1 MSNLKVVIWYNQQVE
16 AESLFAQGFSVD
28 IQKCLARF
36 LPNYNIEV
44 LHNAKGER
52 WNFHIQSAD
61 NPGVSFDSGSKS
73 FHYLVQIEPI
83 DGRMANNANE
93 QYLFWEKHYE
103 TDEVKLYR
111 RDYKET
117 RSKYWEKLTDIAIAI
132 RNGEVEEDHVSS
144 MPKVYLSLDDNH
156 NNADRENIK
165 RDLSDLGYQVIP
177 NSPLSSNFSECTQQ
191 IDQALR
197 GVQIVIHLIP
207 PVYTIHFPESHLSL
221 TEHQCNRSA
230 QLMGHGDEAPL
241 RIIWISSAYDITDEE
256 NQIFIEKIQRDQS
269 QTKGSIVLKSSI
281 EDLKKYYRQK
291 VALST
296 SPLSQPD
303 DSIDVYLVSDDSLC
317 EQKVIKELGERRVS
331 ASSHINNISYTQHL
345 RLLSKATS
353 VVVCNTSNNPKWLAV
368 KANDV
373 LKSKGIDRAKQFEK
387 VILYKNDKA
396 LDLET
401 PEGVFTDVV
410 DNLSDL
416 HKIFNQSSNK

>member
-1 MSNLKVVIWYNQQVE
+1 M
-16 AESLFAQGFSVD
+16 D
-28 IQKCLARF
+28 
-36 LPNYNIEV
+36 
-44 LHNAKGER
+44 
-52 WNFHIQSAD
+52 
-61 NPGVSFDSGSKS
+61 
-73 FHYLVQIEPI
+73 
-83 DGRMANNANE
+83 
-93 QYLFWEKHYE
+93 
-103 TDEVKLYR
+103 
-111 RDYKET
+111 
-117 RSKYWEKLTDIAIAI
+117 
-132 RNGEVEEDHVSS
+132 
-144 MPKVYLSLDDNH
+144 
-156 NNADRENIK
+156 
-165 RDLSDLGYQVIP
+165 
-177 NSPLSSNFSECTQQ
+177 
-191 IDQALR
+191 
-197 GVQIVIHLIP
+197 
-207 PVYTIHFPESHLSL
+207 
-221 TEHQCNRSA
+221 
-230 QLMGHGDEAPL
+230 HGDEAPL